1 MNKQVC
7 TNKMGYILAL
17 LGIVLL
23 LAGVFLPYMT
33 AVGEMAEYID
43 QNPERMELA
52 SENLTA
58 GDLKNIPIT
67 RTGKLITGVYGEDDG
82 LAATVILLVLGGL
95 GALTALVA
103 ALKKPIGALIFDL
116 LTIGTFVFLNDVMK
130 EDFIGGDKYAW
141 GVGFYAIIA
150 ALVIVM
156 VGAVWMLAM
165 NSAGKKAGASSD
177 KE

>member
-7 TNKMGYILAL
+7 TNKMGHILAL

-103 ALKKPIGALIFDL
+103 ALKKPIGALIYRHLRIPQWRNERGFHRRRQIRMGSGL
-116 LTIGTFVFLNDVMK
+116 LCNHRRPGYCNGRSSLDAGNELRRK
-130 EDFIGGDKYAW
+130 KGW
-141 GVGFYAIIA
+141 GIF
-150 ALVIVM
+150 
-156 VGAVWMLAM
+156 
-165 NSAGKKAGASSD
+165 
-177 KE
+177 

>member
-58 GDLKNIPIT
+58 GDL
-67 RTGKLITGVYGEDDG
+67 
-82 LAATVILLVLGGL
+82 
-95 GALTALVA
+95 
-103 ALKKPIGALIFDL
+103 
-116 LTIGTFVFLNDVMK
+116 
-130 EDFIGGDKYAW
+130 
-141 GVGFYAIIA
+141 
-150 ALVIVM
+150 
-156 VGAVWMLAM
+156 
-165 NSAGKKAGASSD
+165 
-177 KE
+177 